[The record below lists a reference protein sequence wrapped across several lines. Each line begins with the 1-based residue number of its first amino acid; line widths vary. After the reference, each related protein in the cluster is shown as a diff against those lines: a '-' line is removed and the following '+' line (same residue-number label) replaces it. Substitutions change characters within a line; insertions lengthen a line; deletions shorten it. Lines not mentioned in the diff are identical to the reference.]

1 VGAADAS
8 AYAGSHGAKRDRP
21 HTHSGGNGWPWDR
34 RHERITHHPR
44 CLGVQQASPAG
55 RNPDALLFVGGH
67 GNGAGVRHCSAALV
81 GSIDTAHRLA
91 GGNPDA
97 PVARNRWRSR
107 HAPGRNGD
115 TRSPGN
121 DSGHSDT
128 AAHSDPSASFADED
142 WRNRAFSVTLTLLC
156 ECTVG
161 GVASVPTVK
170 SELALRPALRPLPLI
185 ANPLDCQPRPQQDQL
200 AGPGVCSEPPHT
212 LRFRC
217 AANSRAIWLAL
228 TRCKGNG

>member
-1 VGAADAS
+1 MGDADAD
-8 AYAGSHGAKRDRP
+8 ACAGSHDAKRDRP
-21 HTHSGGNGWPWDR
+21 HTHSGGNGWPWGR
-34 RHERITHHPR
+34 RSVRIIDPPR
-44 CLGVQQASPAG
+44 CPGVQQAQPG
-55 RNPDALLFVGGH
+55 ERNGDALLFVGGRES
-67 GNGAGVRHCSAALV
+67 GAGARRCSAAR
-81 GSIDTAHRLA
+81 GGTIGTAHRLA
-91 GGNPDA
+91 GGNLDA
-97 PVARNRWRSR
+97 PVAHNLWRSR

-115 TRSPGN
+115 TQSPGS

-128 AAHSDPSASFADED
+128 AAHSDPSASSADEG
-142 WRNRAFSVTLTLLC
+142 WRNRAFGATLTLLC

-228 TRCKGNG
+228 TPN